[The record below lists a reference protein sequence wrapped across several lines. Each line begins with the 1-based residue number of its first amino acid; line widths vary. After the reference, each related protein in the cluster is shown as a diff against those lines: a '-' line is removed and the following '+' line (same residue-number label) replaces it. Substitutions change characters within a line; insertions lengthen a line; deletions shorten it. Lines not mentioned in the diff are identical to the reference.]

1 MLKFSSKS
9 DVNAECKCIV
19 RLLDDSEV
27 IECDIQ
33 PRCKAQYLLDYVCQ
47 QLDVVEKDYFGL
59 RYVDHH
65 KQRKW
70 FDFTKSVANQV
81 RDAHNLVLCFRVK
94 FYPPDPMRLQEA
106 TRYQL
111 YLQLK
116 RDLQHGRLYSPGPGH
131 DLAFLAALCLQEELG
146 DYDPERHLPG
156 YVSEMNLVLNQ
167 SEKLENQVE
176 EFHSGRVGA
185 LVGISASQAV
195 NAFLK
200 KAATLDTYGVD
211 PHPVKDPRGARLY
224 IGTNHSG
231 VATFH
236 NGRRTHHFRWID
248 ISKLNYEGKMFI
260 IHLIIMEDARTKKKH
275 TVGFKCATSSACR
288 HLWRYSVEQR
298 IFFTFTSSA
307 EIPAV
312 VTGGSFFSRGS
323 KVRYSGRVERELALE
338 EVALLAAAAASQEH
352 PTDPTDRRHRSASYA
367 SRRSTSE
374 PISGDGFEYGDDEE
388 ETDDLSFDRHR
399 STERTTPNGS
409 RRRNHND
416 EPLPRQRHRQHDQ
429 DVLEGHDSYEASS
442 CGSGASQDDRSD
454 VASWVALDLR
464 GLPRHHLQHQQ
475 PHHSNGYDTLTI
487 DSDFYGYAGSTTGS
501 TAADPNSWSLH
512 PDHDH
517 QWRERDHSGSRHS
530 ASPAHYSSSSSR
542 YKDEPSD
549 GWSDSVPRQ
558 RRRRELKLS
567 EQVLRAAIPLLPPGG
582 GSLIPASQSPS
593 GPLQHVQHP
602 CKMWTKRILL
612 LGTSLFTAFSF
623 MALTLILVYETDF
636 HWAIHL
642 RHWPEMVFIQRH
654 LYIPF
659 RNLFPLGSS
668 S

>member
-1 MLKFSSKS
+1 MLWKRITLDCVTSTITS
-9 DVNAECKCIV
+9 NA
-19 RLLDDSEV
+19 
-27 IECDIQ
+27 
-33 PRCKAQYLLDYVCQ
+33 
-47 QLDVVEKDYFGL
+47 
-59 RYVDHH
+59 
-65 KQRKW
+65 
-70 FDFTKSVANQV
+70 N
-81 RDAHNLVLCFRVK
+81 DAHNLVLCFRVK

-156 YVSEMNLVLNQ
+156 YVSDMNLVLNQ

-231 VATFH
+231 VATFY

-352 PTDPTDRRHRSASYA
+352 PTDPADRRNRSATYA

-374 PISGDGFEYGDDEE
+374 PISGDGFEYADDEE

-399 STERTTPNGS
+399 SMERTTPNGS

-582 GSLIPASQSPS
+582 GSLIPAGQSPS

-602 CKMWTKRILL
+602 CKMWTKRFLL

-654 LYIPF
+654 LYIPL
-659 RNLFPLGSS
+659 RNLFPIGSS